1 MKPRVSRCSTTP
13 VLRCLEG
20 RTAPSGIFW
29 NPALTPVEYGGA
41 GEIGTWKSPQQQTD
55 PMAVPPPSSVAG

>member
-1 MKPRVSRCSTTP
+1 MRPKSFRPA
-13 VLRCLEG
+13 LRPLET
-20 RTAPSGIFW
+20 RSAPSGIFW

-41 GEIGTWKSPQQQTD
+41 GEIGTWHAPQQQAD